1 MKLKKLVAFILAGVM
16 AAALLSACGNSP
28 SGNQQDA
35 AKTTFTVGFD
45 QDFPPYGYVGDD
57 GQFTGFD
64 IEMATE
70 CAKRMGLEIKLQ
82 PVDWDSKDLEL
93 SSGSIDCIW
102 NGFTMT
108 GREDD
113 YTWTEPYM
121 DNSQVF
127 VVKKDSGITKVADLK
142 DKVVTAQ
149 ADSAA
154 LNALNDEEHAD
165 TKALFSK
172 LLTCQQYNSAF
183 MDLEAGAVDSV
194 AMDIGVAKYQI
205 QGKEDQY
212 VILDEPILEEQYGVG
227 FFKGNTELRDK
238 VQNTLKEMVKENK
251 GHILNVASIA
261 GFMPGPLMATYYA
274 TKNYVVSLTRAIRK
288 ELRKNKSKVKISLL
302 CPGPVDTNFNNV
314 ANVKF
319 KIPGLTSEYVAK
331 YAIKKM
337 QKGKLIIIPGT
348 LIKIVRWLTEITP
361 DVIVEEFSYHTQ
373 TKKR

>member
-1 MKLKKLVAFILAGVM
+1 
-16 AAALLSACGNSP
+16 
-28 SGNQQDA
+28 
-35 AKTTFTVGFD
+35 
-45 QDFPPYGYVGDD
+45 
-57 GQFTGFD
+57 
-64 IEMATE
+64 
-70 CAKRMGLEIKLQ
+70 
-82 PVDWDSKDLEL
+82 
-93 SSGSIDCIW
+93 
-102 NGFTMT
+102 
-108 GREDD
+108 
-113 YTWTEPYM
+113 
-121 DNSQVF
+121 
-127 VVKKDSGITKVADLK
+127 
-142 DKVVTAQ
+142 
-149 ADSAA
+149 
-154 LNALNDEEHAD
+154 
-165 TKALFSK
+165 
-172 LLTCQQYNSAF
+172 
-183 MDLEAGAVDSV
+183 
-194 AMDIGVAKYQI
+194 
-205 QGKEDQY
+205 
-212 VILDEPILEEQYGVG
+212 
-227 FFKGNTELRDK
+227 
-238 VQNTLKEMVKENK
+238 MVKENK